1 MKRHVAL
8 LSALVAVVAAL
19 LWATPAFPQSP
30 AVLVD
35 DTTPGRYNA
44 ALGTAL
50 DATQPQF
57 PCAGSLCGDPT
68 INPAPEPDL
77 SSVSSILGGW
87 LTNPASF
94 NANWGGPQAIPLSW
108 DIDSETAI
116 VYEIDAGPC
125 GVENVTGSFG
135 VDNGIFVWVNG
146 AYMFGALAPGPAILG
161 EYAVSLGNLPPGMN
175 FLQILRED
183 HGGASGYSVEIS
195 GTTLAN
201 CPTDDDE
208 EDDHEDDDDEDDD
221 DDHEGH
227 EHHEQEHADHEHEDD
242 A

>member
-8 LSALVAVVAAL
+8 LSALAAVAAAL

-50 DATQPQF
+50 DGTQPQF
-57 PCAGSLCGDPT
+57 PCASSLCGDPT
-68 INPAPEPDL
+68 INPALEPDL

-94 NANWGGPQAIPLSW
+94 NASWGGPQTIPLSW

-146 AYMFGALAPGPAILG
+146 AYKFGALAPGPAIPG

-175 FLQILRED
+175 FVQILRED
-183 HGGASGYSVEIS
+183 HGGGTGYSVQIS

-201 CPTDDDE
+201 CPV
-208 EDDHEDDDDEDDD
+208 DDDEDDD
-221 DDHEGH
+221 DHE
-227 EHHEQEHADHEHEDD
+227 DDEHEDD
-242 A
+242 DDEEDDDDHEDDEHEDDS